1 VLDFGSDEVLIPLH
15 KLTVKP
21 GDQPTRSS
29 SGNGEFSGS
38 PRLEAMVGA
47 NEFLEVLG
55 IEQNPPAGQE
65 KHEGRQTMPKNQRV
79 CG

>member
-1 VLDFGSDEVLIPLH
+1 
-15 KLTVKP
+15 
-21 GDQPTRSS
+21 
-29 SGNGEFSGS
+29 
-38 PRLEAMVGA
+38 MVGA